1 LIKFLDLSSTPNI
14 PRTPHHKTSGSFR
27 SSWTN
32 IPALPRGLSTT
43 ISDLTSSHF
52 SWIKVFS
59 NAGMSL
65 NGEFEAGSADGSF
78 SG

>member
-1 LIKFLDLSSTPNI
+1 MRAAQAGPQI
-14 PRTPHHKTSGSFR
+14 PPEMGVLRAGP
-27 SSWTN
+27 
-32 IPALPRGLSTT
+32 
-43 ISDLTSSHF
+43 
-52 SWIKVFS
+52 VFS